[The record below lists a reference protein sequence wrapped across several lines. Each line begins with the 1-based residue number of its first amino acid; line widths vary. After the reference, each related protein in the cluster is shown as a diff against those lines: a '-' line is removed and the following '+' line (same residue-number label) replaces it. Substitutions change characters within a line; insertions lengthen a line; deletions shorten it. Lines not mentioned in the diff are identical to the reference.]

1 MAEDIQIQ
9 KMDGKSLDVT
19 GVNKEKLK
27 TVFPECFTEGNLD
40 IDKLLSLCGE
50 YIDNDFDNYSTLI
63 DIIDCNIPLNV
74 GAFSYTV
81 NVNMKEAL
89 VN

>member
-1 MAEDIQIQ
+1 MADDIQIQ

-50 YIDNDFDNYSTLI
+50 YIDNDF
-63 DIIDCNIPLNV
+63 
-74 GAFSYTV
+74 
-81 NVNMKEAL
+81 
-89 VN
+89 